1 MKTSG
6 LIRGTIVVTLAL
18 AALVAMLLILQANP
32 SLSTRAA
39 PGVLYVAPGGNCG
52 PMVTPCYSTVQFAL
66 DAALPGDEIRI
77 AAGVYSEVS
86 QRPRRDVTASGVV
99 TQVAYITQSIL
110 LRGGFTVTNWIT
122 PDPLAF
128 PTILDAQ
135 GRGRAVYVAGN
146 ISVTLEG
153 LRLAGGNATGL
164 GGFYLGGD
172 WDAGGGMAVFTAHVN
187 LRHNQFSGNIASSN
201 PAWAYCGGLMLNQ
214 ASGQVL
220 DSTFIN
226 NTASVGDYGEG
237 GGLCVFKSR
246 GVALRQN
253 LVLSNTGSVTP
264 TSGGLG
270 ALGGGV
276 SIWKSQEIT
285 LSDNVIV
292 GNRAHNCTTCSGY
305 GGGVAVWESQ
315 ATLIRNRI
323 AENVASTGDTAPGWG
338 GGLYVTTGT
347 VTLEANQFLR
357 NNASEVG
364 PNSSYG
370 SGLYLAGLTSF
381 TLTNNLVA
389 QNYGLAAIHV
399 TDAAQG
405 RMLHTTL
412 AENSGG
418 WAVNA
423 ESAST
428 LPLVNSIVA
437 WNGGGLYGAV
447 APDYTLFWQN
457 SPNGDGVVG
466 TNVFTGDP
474 VFFASWMDDYRIGYN
489 SAALNV
495 GRDAGVT
502 VDFEGQAR
510 PTESGFDLGFD
521 EGFSSIQKA
530 IDAALPGS
538 TVVVPPGTYVES
550 LTLYKPVNLMGYGPG
565 TTIISATAGQRVL
578 TVTGPGINDSV
589 LISELTLT
597 GGDLSPSGACP
608 DSCGGGVLI
617 RDGARPRFQNVRIS
631 DNRARSGGGLYVES
645 GGAILRNILIQA
657 NNVEDQGGGIGIA
670 SGAVV
675 MEDGDIGFNTA
686 HSGGGVYVGMDSAT
700 FTQLGGVIEY
710 NQAVST
716 SVGLSGRGGGVYI
729 DQGSAALMN
738 GQMMWNDA
746 AFGGGVFL
754 SNPSARFTQWGG
766 EIIYN
771 LALEFSGGGL
781 YVQNGQVTLN
791 DGLIGNNFAGM
802 DGGGLFLGGGAFTQ
816 RSGTIVGNQVYQNGG
831 GLYVVSGDL
840 ALNGGQIVDNRADL
854 DGGGLF
860 IVGGNAALSG
870 GRIMSNTAG
879 NLGGG
884 VYLGGPGAFG
894 QTGGSI
900 ERNTANAGG
909 GATVETG
916 TLMLNGGA
924 IVSNTASLNGGGVH
938 VLGREAVFTQTGGV
952 IAHNQA
958 QVGNGG
964 GVYVEAGRADLLGG
978 QIGSNTAVDGGGI
991 YVTLGEL
998 QANGPVRVIGNL
1010 AEGNGGGLYAA
1021 TNLAITGTRFIGNQ
1035 AGLEGGGLYHT
1046 GNSNGRIVNVLLAR
1060 NQAGQGSSEVLLNS
1074 SGQIDLLH
1082 VTMAD
1087 DALNSGSAVVAMT
1100 GTVHILD
1107 TIIASHTVGISGTNS
1122 AIYEDYNLFFGNPI
1136 SQTGPINHG
1145 GHSFSGDP
1153 AFVNP
1158 AQDDYHITRWSAALN
1173 TGAPFGVFKDFD
1185 GQPRP
1190 VGPGFDIGA
1199 DEAQVIW
1206 GPVGPTAGYTLVYT
1220 NAQGTTTW
1228 LQLPSN
1234 AVTGTGTVVFSVVE
1248 TSTVPAPLANYAFAG
1263 DTFELEV
1270 LMNITS
1276 TVPLSLTQGV
1286 TLTIH
1291 YSDADLGALDE
1302 HFLALYR
1309 AVNMGWEKVGV
1320 RSGEWQTLDTLNNV
1334 LMAHLLSLSRWG
1346 EMGVIN
1352 TYNVYLP
1359 IVLR

>member
-1 MKTSG
+1 MKTTG
-6 LIRGTIVVTLAL
+6 LIRGTIVVAFAL
-18 AALVAMLLILQANP
+18 AAVTTMLLMLHTSP
-32 SLSTRAA
+32 GLSAPAA

-52 PMVTPCYSTVQFAL
+52 PSVTPCHSTVQSAL

-77 AAGVYSEVS
+77 AAGTYSEVNR
-86 QRPRRDVTASGVV
+86 RPRLDVTASGVV
-99 TQVAYITQSIL
+99 TQVAYITRSVL
-110 LRGGFTVTNWIT
+110 LRGGFTVTNWVT

-128 PTILDAQ
+128 PTTLDAQ

-187 LRHNQFSGNIASSN
+187 LKNNHFIGNIASAS
-201 PAWAYCGGLMLNQ
+201 PTWAYCGGLMLSE

-220 DSTFIN
+220 GSTFMN

-246 GVALRQN
+246 GVALKQN
-253 LVLSNTGSVTP
+253 LVLSNTASIAP

-285 LSDNVIV
+285 LTDNAIV
-292 GNRAHNCTTCSGY
+292 GNRAHDCTTCSGY
-305 GGGVAVWESQ
+305 GGGVAAWESQ
-315 ATLIRNRI
+315 AALLRNWI
-323 AENVASTGDTAPGWG
+323 AENVASTGDTASGWG

-347 VTLEANQFLR
+347 VTLEANKFLR

-364 PNSSYG
+364 PGYG
-370 SGLYLAGLTSF
+370 SGLHLAGLTSF

-389 QNYGLAAIHV
+389 QNNGLSAIYV

-405 RMLHTTL
+405 RMLHTTFADNL
-412 AENSGG
+412 GG
-418 WAVNA
+418 WAVEA
-423 ESAST
+423 AAAST
-428 LPLVNSIVA
+428 LPLVNTIVA
-437 WNGGGLYGAV
+437 WNGGGLTGAV
-447 APDYTLFWQN
+447 APEYTLFWQN
-457 SPNGDGVVG
+457 STYGDGVTG
-466 TNVFTGDP
+466 TNAFTGDP
-474 VFFASWMDDYRIGYN
+474 VFFASWMDDYHIGYG

-521 EGFSSIQKA
+521 EGASSIQSA
-530 IDAALPGS
+530 IDAAPPGS

-550 LTLYKPVNLMGYGPG
+550 FTLYKPVNLMGYGPG
-565 TTIISATAGQRVL
+565 TTIISATAGQRVM

-589 LISELTLT
+589 LISDLTLT
-597 GGDLSPSGACP
+597 GGDLVPSGACP
-608 DSCGGGVLI
+608 DHCGGGVLI
-617 RDGARPRFQNVRIS
+617 RDNARPRFQNVSIS
-631 DNRARSGGGLYVES
+631 NNRARSGGGLYVES
-645 GGAILRNILIQA
+645 GGAVLSDTFIQS
-657 NNVEDQGGGIGIA
+657 NNAEDQGGGIGIA

-675 MEDGDIGFNTA
+675 MEDGDIGFNA
-686 HSGGGVYVGMDSAT
+686 ANSGGGVYVGTGSAA
-700 FTQLGGVIEY
+700 FTQLGGVIWY
-710 NQAVST
+710 NEALTT
-716 SVGLSGRGGGVYI
+716 SVGPGNGGGGVYV
-729 DQGSAALMN
+729 DQGSAVLVD
-738 GQMMWNDA
+738 GQMMWNNA

-754 SNPSARFTQWGG
+754 SSPSARFTQWGG

-781 YVQNGQVTLN
+781 YVQNGQATLN
-791 DGLIGNNFAGM
+791 DGLIEGNFAQM
-802 DGGGLFLGGGAFTQ
+802 DGGGLFLGGGSFTQ
-816 RSGTIVGNQVYQNGG
+816 RSGMIANNQAYQNGG

-840 ALNGGQIVDNRADL
+840 ALNGGQIVDNRAEL
-854 DGGGLF
+854 HGGGLF
-860 IVGGNAALSG
+860 IVGGNATLSG
-870 GRIMSNTAG
+870 GRIMSNTAI

-884 VYLGGPGAFG
+884 VYLGGPGSFR
-894 QTGGSI
+894 QTSGSI

-909 GATVETG
+909 GAMVQTG
-916 TLMLNGGA
+916 TLMLNGGV
-924 IVSNTASLNGGGVH
+924 IVSNTASFNGGGVH
-938 VLGREAVFTQTGGV
+938 VLGREAVFTQTAGV
-952 IAHNQA
+952 IAYNQA
-958 QVGNGG
+958 QVSSGG

-978 QIGSNTAVDGGGI
+978 QIGNNTALDGGGV
-991 YVTLGEL
+991 YLASGEL
-998 QANGPVRVIGNL
+998 QANGPVRVLGNL

-1021 TNLAITGTRFIGNQ
+1021 TDLTITGTRFIGNQ
-1035 AGLEGGGLYHT
+1035 AGLDGGGVYHT
-1046 GNSNGRIVNVLLAR
+1046 GNGNGRIVNVLLAR
-1060 NQAGQGSSEVLLNS
+1060 NQAGQGSSEVALNS

-1087 DALNSGSAVVAMT
+1087 NALNSGSAMVVTT
-1100 GTVHILD
+1100 GTVNILD
-1107 TIIASHTVGISGTNS
+1107 TIIASHTFGISGTNS
-1122 AIYEDYNLFFGNPI
+1122 TIYEDHNLFFGNPI

-1153 AFVNP
+1153 AFVHP

-1173 TGAPFGVFKDFD
+1173 AGAPVGVFRDFD

-1190 VGPGFDIGA
+1190 VGSGFDIGA

-1206 GPVGPTAGYTLVYT
+1206 GSVGPTVGYTLVYT
-1220 NAQGTTTW
+1220 NAQGTATW
-1228 LQLPSN
+1228 LHLPPN

-1309 AVNMGWEKVGV
+1309 AVNLGWEKVGV
-1320 RSGEWQTLDTLNNV
+1320 RPGEWQTLDTLNNV
-1334 LMAHLLSLSRWG
+1334 LTAHLLSLSRWG
-1346 EMGVIN
+1346 QMGVIN
-1352 TYNVYLP
+1352 TYDIYLP